1 MDKIEILGWDVLNI
15 IFNYLKPRDII
26 LISTSI
32 NTNFYKCVKSTIYSD
47 HVLINKRHKFENSQ
61 PCHAILDFHLSQIKY
76 VDDSYYVALCS
87 KNNSCT
93 DLFEKIINPLT
104 PPNNLVY
111 NFAFPKYIEQYFV
124 YSSNFKCISS
134 CCINRRGSGL
144 DKIILKIVLPELPDG
159 VKYVSSPYDI
169 ISNIRLEIS
178 NLTFFEYT
186 SSQLKHLDFI
196 TQLFKSTDNVI
207 YYYIDLGSFFKK
219 SKQDFYGF
227 RLCDLDRYGTIFTV
241 QLDDIFSIIENKIDP
256 TSEQYHEI
264 KNLLIRQKFLLVKY
278 HQLINI
284 LPKPINQTINRS
296 ISWGYSCDECKSI
309 ELNMSPKWHNRG
321 DLSTIKIKNLMLCF
335 NQKLKLNSCFIL
347 LDGADVS
354 DTIKLKNNCVLDR
367 YVFDLN
373 LNIVQHAI
381 INVRINFA
389 DSVKNINVDAF
400 FETENIFTYNVG
412 KAFW

>member
-1 MDKIEILGWDVLNI
+1 
-15 IFNYLKPRDII
+15 
-26 LISTSI
+26 
-32 NTNFYKCVKSTIYSD
+32 
-47 HVLINKRHKFENSQ
+47 
-61 PCHAILDFHLSQIKY
+61 
-76 VDDSYYVALCS
+76 
-87 KNNSCT
+87 
-93 DLFEKIINPLT
+93 
-104 PPNNLVY
+104 
-111 NFAFPKYIEQYFV
+111 
-124 YSSNFKCISS
+124 
-134 CCINRRGSGL
+134 
-144 DKIILKIVLPELPDG
+144 
-159 VKYVSSPYDI
+159 
-169 ISNIRLEIS
+169 
-178 NLTFFEYT
+178 
-186 SSQLKHLDFI
+186 
-196 TQLFKSTDNVI
+196 
-207 YYYIDLGSFFKK
+207 
-219 SKQDFYGF
+219 
-227 RLCDLDRYGTIFTV
+227 
-241 QLDDIFSIIENKIDP
+241 
-256 TSEQYHEI
+256 
-264 KNLLIRQKFLLVKY
+264 LLVKY